1 MRAIILY
8 VFIIVSVVAMGIQ
21 SSEQQADAQMPL
33 RHVAGASL
41 AIVPAIY
48 DTTGLMNHA
57 EEASM
62 YVQAE
67 DEDPAAEPQTSEASI
82 ALSEGNGFELDS
94 VNGIS
99 LYDTPE
105 AVVSKLGEPVSKS
118 VDDLWGDLEVYEY
131 SDMEIAFYGEFIQYV
146 NIEADKALQ
155 VDGETLS
162 ITKSALTKAFGQPDY
177 TAEDGIVFQRD
188 DAVLKLFLDE
198 ETHEPQYVSYYHIA
212 TV

>member
-8 VFIIVSVVAMGIQ
+8 VFIIVSVIAMGLQ
-21 SSEQQADAQMPL
+21 SPEQSADAQIPVRNVAAPLVIMPAL
-33 RHVAGASL
+33 YEPS
-41 AIVPAIY
+41 
-48 DTTGLMNHA
+48 GLLNHA
-57 EEASM
+57 EEVSLYLEADN
-62 YVQAE
+62 AE
-67 DEDPAAEPQTSEASI
+67 PQPAAENVAAPHH
-82 ALSEGNGFELDS
+82 ALELDS

-99 LYDTPE
+99 LYDSPE

-118 VDDLWGDLEVYEY
+118 VDEIWGDLAVYQY
-131 SDMEIAFYGEFIQYV
+131 PDMEIAFYGEFIQYV
-146 NIEADKALQ
+146 NIEADENLQ

-162 ITKSALTKAFGQPDY
+162 ITESALTEAFGQPDY
-177 TAEDGIVFQRD
+177 TAEDGIVFQRN

>member
-8 VFIIVSVVAMGIQ
+8 VFIIVSVIAMGLQPPEQ
-21 SSEQQADAQMPL
+21 SADAQVSVRDVVAPLMIMPAL
-33 RHVAGASL
+33 YEPS
-41 AIVPAIY
+41 
-48 DTTGLMNHA
+48 GLLNHA
-57 EEASM
+57 EEVSM
-62 YVQAE
+62 YLEADNAE
-67 DEDPAAEPQTSEASI
+67 PQPAAESAV
-82 ALSEGNGFELDS
+82 ELDS

-99 LYDTPE
+99 LYDSPE

-118 VDDLWGDLEVYEY
+118 VDEIWGDLEVYAY
-131 SDMEIAFYGEFIQYV
+131 PDMEIAFYGEFIQYV
-146 NIEADKALQ
+146 NIEADKDLQ

-162 ITKSALTKAFGQPDY
+162 ITKSALTEAFGQPDY
-177 TAEDGIVFQRD
+177 TAEDGIVFLRD